1 MDGTETEWEKTVVKR
16 KLIDLPQDDEE
27 PQVVRKAIAQD
38 WKYKQKSLVQLQDF
52 IDKNKDIAPEELI
65 RANSKVTQSE
75 EEIDSSQILKKSNQM
90 RNKIVDKEKKFDDF
104 LQELDDFM
112 EGTSKTQEEETI
124 KDGIKSYLDLIEPGQ
139 RRNEGAL
146 PEVGSAR
153 KIKDI
158 KSKLSYSDSASNTKR
173 DNSKLIGK
181 VSNFFKKLTNEK
193 CDSTAIKENI
203 ASLSKSFESK
213 PKLTRS
219 SSCKTWF
226 ETNEK
231 TKG

>member
-139 RRNEGAL
+139 SCQKLVLHE
-146 PEVGSAR
+146 
-153 KIKDI
+153 
-158 KSKLSYSDSASNTKR
+158 KSR
-173 DNSKLIGK
+173 I
-181 VSNFFKKLTNEK
+181 
-193 CDSTAIKENI
+193 
-203 ASLSKSFESK
+203 
-213 PKLTRS
+213 
-219 SSCKTWF
+219 
-226 ETNEK
+226 
-231 TKG
+231 